1 MKIFLRLAWF
11 FKLHWQHYAIAIA
24 ALATIAL
31 LVMVP
36 PWLTGRIVDAIA
48 NRSLTSTLLLSHVSA
63 MMALAVIIY
72 ALRYMW
78 RILLYSSSYRLAA
91 LLSQRLYV
99 HFMLMS
105 QAFYQHNKTG
115 DLMARAT
122 NDVRAVEA
130 TAGEGVLSLFDGLL
144 TGLVV
149 ISVLF
154 IGLSWKL
161 ALIALLPWPL
171 MAYFM
176 WRFGNELHSAFALA
190 QARFS
195 ELNECAQESVTSVRL
210 LKAFGQE
217 DLAAQ
222 QFSVVA
228 TRTNAAN
235 LAVASVEAK
244 YDPTIFLTVG
254 TSFLLTV
261 AGGAW
266 LITLGEMTI
275 GQLTSFTM
283 YLGFLIWPMFAF
295 GWLLN
300 VVERGSAAYERIQE
314 ILHTPKAFA
323 DAGTA
328 TAITHSTIQF
338 SIDAFRYP
346 AQETNALTNIH
357 LSVPAG
363 HTLGVVGP
371 VGAGKTTLVNL
382 LLRNYQAEHESIF
395 IGNKPLSD
403 YSLRALR
410 DAIAVVPQDPFLFS
424 TTLRD
429 NIALSRPD
437 ADMAAIRAAA
447 RAACIDDE
455 IMALPNG
462 YDTLVGERGIT
473 LSGGQ
478 KQRIAIARALLC
490 DAPILILDDT
500 LSAVDVKTEKH
511 ILEHLRHYSALKTT
525 LIISHRLSA
534 VAHADSIIV
543 LTEGKVYEVGTHAAL
558 LANNNWYAQTYR
570 YQQIEQA
577 VADEQ
582 HT

>member
-1 MKIFLRLAWF
+1 MNIFLRLAWF
-11 FKLHWQHYAIAIA
+11 FKLHWQRYAVAIA

-48 NRSLTSTLLLSHVSA
+48 DRTLTTTLMLSHVSA
-63 MMALAVIIY
+63 MAALAVIIY
-72 ALRYMW
+72 ALRYLW
-78 RILLYSSSYRLAA
+78 RILLYGSSYRLAA
-91 LLSQRLYV
+91 LLSQRLYA
-99 HFMLMS
+99 HLMLMS
-105 QAFYQHNKTG
+105 QPFYQQNKTG

-144 TGLVV
+144 TGVVV

-176 WRFGNELHSAFALA
+176 WRFGNELHSTFAVA

-195 ELNECAQESVTSVRL
+195 ELNERAQESVTTVRL

-217 DLAAQ
+217 ALAARE
-222 QFSVVA
+222 FSAVA
-228 TRTNAAN
+228 TRTSVAN
-235 LAVASVEAK
+235 LAVAGVEAK

-254 TSFLLTV
+254 TSFLFTV
-261 AGGAW
+261 TGGAW
-266 LITLGEMTI
+266 LITRGEMTI

-314 ILHTPKAFA
+314 ILHTPNAFA

-328 TAITHSTIQF
+328 TAITHSDIRMQ
-338 SIDAFRYP
+338 IDSFCYP
-346 AQETNALTNIH
+346 QQQKSALTNIR
-357 LSVPAG
+357 LNIPAG

-382 LLRNYQAEHESIF
+382 LLRNYQTEHDSIF
-395 IGNKPLSD
+395 IGDKKLSE
-403 YSLRALR
+403 YSLRGLR

-437 ADMAAIRAAA
+437 ADLAAIRAAA
-447 RAACIDDE
+447 RAACIDDD
-455 IMALPNG
+455 IMALPTAYN
-462 YDTLVGERGIT
+462 TLVGERGIT

-478 KQRIAIARALLC
+478 KQRVAIARALLC
-490 DAPILILDDT
+490 NAPILILDDT
-500 LSAVDVKTEKH
+500 LSAVDVKTERH
-511 ILEHLRHYSALKTT
+511 ILEHLRHYSSQKTT
-525 LIISHRLSA
+525 IIISHRLSA
-534 VAHADSIIV
+534 VAHADNIVVLVQGSIH
-543 LTEGKVYEVGTHAAL
+543 EAGTHSTL
-558 LANNNWYAQTYR
+558 LANNDWYAKTYR

-577 VADEQ
+577 VANDQ
-582 HT
+582 HP